1 MFISYCA
8 DFFDHNLIKK
18 VKMYKQKSE
27 IIEQIQSYHK
37 QVANLYY
44 GLYGK
49 IEDKKMKLL
58 VYDLYK
64 HEKNCDKYLEKHKK
78 IAKAMKSC
86 LDFPCDKLSNQ
97 ISDCFKNL
105 NTGFD
110 ITIEELLKI
119 ELYFDDCL
127 IKLYN
132 ILAAENELSET
143 VANTFYYM
151 LKKTK
156 KEKILFTNMLY
167 NSKNNLQDITP
178 NKLFSL

>member
-1 MFISYCA
+1 
-8 DFFDHNLIKK
+8 
-18 VKMYKQKSE
+18 MYKKKCK

-37 QVANLYY
+37 QVGKLYY
-44 GLYGK
+44 GLYEK
-49 IEDKKMKLL
+49 IEDKEMKLL
-58 VYDLYK
+58 IYDLYE
-64 HEKNCDKYLEKHKK
+64 HEKLRGKYLEKHKK
-78 IAKAMKSC
+78 IAEAMKGW

-105 NTGFD
+105 NTESD
-110 ITIEELLKI
+110 ITMEELIKL

-132 ILAAENELSET
+132 ILASEDELSET

-156 KEKILFTNMLY
+156 KEKTILSNMLY
-167 NSKNNLQDITP
+167 NSNHNLQDITQQ
-178 NKLFSL
+178 KLFALL